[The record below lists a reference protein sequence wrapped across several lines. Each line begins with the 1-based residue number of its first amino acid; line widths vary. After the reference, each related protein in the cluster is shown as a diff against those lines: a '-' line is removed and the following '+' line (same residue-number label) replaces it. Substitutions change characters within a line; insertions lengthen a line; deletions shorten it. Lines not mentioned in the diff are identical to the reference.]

1 MSVLIQPKR
10 FLHVVSW
17 LLRVVKNYIL
27 FFIFPPRM
35 KSYED
40 FILFDNRPL
49 TTDNMHPDL
58 ATPLDEANTFNLFSE
73 AGGTN

>member
-1 MSVLIQPKR
+1 
-10 FLHVVSW
+10 
-17 LLRVVKNYIL
+17 
-27 FFIFPPRM
+27 M